1 MGRLGESQRPWD
13 NAAPFNFFFAPEPDF
28 QSCSVAQWSVS
39 IFPDPNQL
47 ESIAPAGI
55 LQALAQGRLAPDH
68 RALRA
73 LVARPE
79 ETLSAMLAFRD
90 QDRADDIVDL
100 EPEFVGLIRHIHDV
114 RGLPVLIGLLRE
126 NPFEVTDELI
136 EAIVSFGKEAI
147 APLLDLYREIQET
160 QEESAEVA
168 FVLAG
173 LGVKDTRI
181 QEVLDQYL
189 EFDAAEGAFLLG
201 LYGDPAALPAL
212 EKLLEEAP
220 AGESTLRKALT
231 EAIVLLREGT
241 SAEREPDAFDLFAE
255 YPEREL
261 LPVELLDEKERI
273 ELLDHPL
280 PEARAKAVE
289 SFISHELEPEVKQKL
304 LELGKSDADAAV
316 RARVWETL
324 IDTTDDPQV
333 VEAMLSV
340 IRNPDA
346 PIEERCGAVVGL
358 ALEADRNEV
367 RQAMLDL
374 YALEAA
380 RPKAL
385 EAMWR
390 SIHPSFRDY
399 FPKHLSDADLDTRRA
414 AIWGVGYYAI
424 RSELD
429 RLRAFFDDEELRA
442 DALFAY
448 AMTIPGDLSPSR
460 MKGLLK
466 RIEKDAHGL
475 TDEEQNLVMVAIDE
489 RLALAGKQP
498 YFAGRND

>member
-1 MGRLGESQRPWD
+1 VP
-13 NAAPFNFFFAPEPDF
+13 
-28 QSCSVAQWSVS
+28 
-39 IFPDPNQL
+39 IFPDPDQL
-47 ESIAPAGI
+47 ESIAPAEI
-55 LQALAQGRLAPDH
+55 LQALAQGHLAPDH

-79 ETLSAMLAFRD
+79 ETLSAMLAFGNH
-90 QDRADDIVDL
+90 DRADDIVDL

-126 NPFEVTDELI
+126 NPSEVTDELI
-136 EAIVSFGKEAI
+136 EAIVSFGTEGI
-147 APLLDLYREIQET
+147 VPLLDLYREIQET
-160 QEESAEVA
+160 EEESAEVA

-173 LGVKDTRI
+173 LGVKDARI
-181 QEVLDQYL
+181 LEVLEQYL

-212 EKLLEEAP
+212 EKLLEEVP
-220 AGESTLRKALT
+220 AGDATLRKALT

-241 SAEREPDAFDLFAE
+241 AAEREPDAFDLFDE

-273 ELLDHPL
+273 ELLGHPS
-280 PEARAKAVE
+280 PEVRAKAVE
-289 SFISHELEPEVKQKL
+289 SFFNQELAPEVKQKL

-324 IDTTDDPQV
+324 MDATDNPQV
-333 VEAMLSV
+333 VEAMLRV

-346 PIEERCGAVVGL
+346 PLEERCGAVIGL

-374 YALEAA
+374 YALEASRA
-380 RPKAL
+380 KAL

-390 SIHPSFRDY
+390 SIHPAFRDY
-399 FPKHLSDADLDTRRA
+399 FPKHLSDPDLDTRRA

-429 RLRAFFDDEELRA
+429 RLREFFEDEELRA

-448 AMTIPGDLSPSR
+448 AMTIPGDPR
-460 MKGLLK
+460 
-466 RIEKDAHGL
+466 R
-475 TDEEQNLVMVAIDE
+475 
-489 RLALAGKQP
+489 AG
-498 YFAGRND
+498 

>member
-1 MGRLGESQRPWD
+1 
-13 NAAPFNFFFAPEPDF
+13 
-28 QSCSVAQWSVS
+28 
-39 IFPDPNQL
+39 
-47 ESIAPAGI
+47 
-55 LQALAQGRLAPDH
+55 
-68 RALRA
+68 
-73 LVARPE
+73 
-79 ETLSAMLAFRD
+79 MLAFGDR
-90 QDRADDIVDL
+90 DRADDIVDL
-100 EPEFVGLIRHIHDV
+100 EPEFIGLIRHMHDS

-126 NPFEVTDELI
+126 NPSEVTDDLI
-136 EAIVSFGKEAI
+136 EAIVSFGEEAI
-147 APLLDLYREIQET
+147 IPLLDLYHEIQET
-160 QEESAEVA
+160 EEESAEVA

-173 LGVKDTRI
+173 LGVKDRRI
-181 QEVLDQYL
+181 QEVLEQYL

-212 EKLLEEAP
+212 EKLLEEVP
-220 AGESTLRKALT
+220 ADDATLRKALT
-231 EAIVLLREGT
+231 ESIALLREGT
-241 SAEREPDAFDLFAE
+241 IAGREPDAFDLFAE

-273 ELLDHPL
+273 ELLGHPL
-280 PEARAKAVE
+280 PEVRAKAVE
-289 SFISHELEPEVKQKL
+289 SFFNHELEPQVKQKL

-324 IDTTDDPQV
+324 MDTTDNPQV
-333 VEAMLSV
+333 VEAMLGV

-346 PIEERCGAVVGL
+346 PIEERCGAVIGL

-380 RPKAL
+380 RAKAL

-429 RLRAFFDDEELRA
+429 RLRGFFEDEELRA

-448 AMTIPGDLSPSR
+448 AMTIPGDPSPSR
-460 MKGLLK
+460 MKALLN

-475 TDEEQNLVMVAIDE
+475 TEEEQHLVMTAIDE